1 VCVWRYLTR
10 LNLSDWPLTLTL
22 TWTRIRNKKKHKRA
36 CKIATPV
43 FNHNDVTSQLI
54 FFPFLF
60 HFYFF
65 PLSNSFI
72 CLLQI
77 LSPSL
82 PSSPPSLP
90 PLSLY
95 VSFCFGECNYSITS
109 LRDAKPFLAFL
120 DNARRGLFAILSFL
134 LAFREALKFP
144 GTYSWAS

>member
-1 VCVWRYLTR
+1 MCVWRYLTR

-65 PLSNSFI
+65 PYQIVLFVCYRSSR
-72 CLLQI
+72 LL
-77 LSPSL
+77 SL
-82 PSSPPSLP
+82 PLLPLPP

-120 DNARRGLFAILSFL
+120 DNARQGLFAILSFL